1 MRFLA
6 LATRP
11 SNDSCSIAAPA
22 RQLTHIIAAERRTA
36 RGKTRATASFSE
48 GERAVIRRKRN
59 IIEMAVATAI
69 FGACAAGAMPLSRAA
84 QAAGDT
90 AAQATSDATAS
101 PQSGK
106 QSKKDKPTDST
117 IQLQEV
123 VVNGFVS
130 SLQNSIAI
138 QKNSDTIVE
147 AVSSQEIG
155 QLPGTSIADALSRMP
170 GISAQYFNG
179 RPQQISIHGLS
190 ADFDVTQ
197 VAGSIQPST
206 SNNRDVELDQYPQ
219 SWFSTIKVYLTP
231 SADLVNQGI
240 AGTIDMLP
248 MKPLDQKRPSATI
261 NANYQTIEP
270 HDVMPGPGVS
280 ANGHNVDGILA
291 DQFLDH
297 TLGITLGVDLE
308 SNPYHILHQAPWGYA
323 TDANGNLIIGGSKN
337 YNVSDLLD
345 RKGFIGSIEYKP
357 SSALD
362 STLDLMEEDSNETQQ
377 AKGAEFPLG
386 YGSGEVQI
394 PGTTV
399 NGFDTTGTFQN
410 VYPVIRND
418 YNHYQARV
426 YNIIWNND
434 FKLSDSWTGTLTA
447 AYGRAEREDYFLESY
462 SGYGYN
468 GPGSEGTAA
477 AFPGTDINF
486 SEGANGKLW
495 LFPSQGLDGSN
506 VVLTDPQ
513 GWGSGANLVQAGFI
527 NQPHTEDHIARIK
540 ASATH
545 YFESGPFSAIE
556 LGADYEHRR
565 KDYRI
570 DQAFLVLGGGPSL
583 LLNGGATRTLPIP
596 ASALEGAGD
605 PLAFMGV
612 GPEVLYNPF
621 ALIAS
626 GALALY
632 PTSLSSIAV
641 PPNWSMDEK
650 DTTPYVQLDIHSDL
664 SQSVTLTGNVGVQV
678 AHTNQN
684 SEGERVAPGS
694 SIGGAATT
702 VLLPVSDG
710 TSYTRYLP
718 SLNLKFSLPDENDLL
733 LSVART
739 MARPRPDYMSASFG
753 INTNVTAL
761 TVTNPLLSYFSGS
774 GGNPK
779 LLPTMSTNVN
789 ASVTHYFRGPSGGG
803 YNCTGGQ
810 SKTSALC
817 TSGGEGYVQLSG
829 YYLKLTD
836 FINPSSLSV
845 FNFAPY
851 EAGYLTPTQQGQLGT
866 SYGILNI
873 PQNDGAG
880 HIEGEQIAANV
891 PLGDFTRWLGGLGV
905 TGSVDRT
912 LSTVHYAG
920 QTSPVTVPGLS
931 KWVENFTVYYQRGG
945 FQASVNDDIR
955 SSFLGEVFGISSTR
969 VEQVFKAT
977 STVDA
982 QMSYE
987 IPSGPLNGLT
997 LIVTG
1002 SNLNNHTMAT
1012 DENGD
1017 PRQVLT
1023 WEQYPRLYTIGF
1035 SYTFQ

>member
-1 MRFLA
+1 M
-6 LATRP
+6 
-11 SNDSCSIAAPA
+11 
-22 RQLTHIIAAERRTA
+22 
-36 RGKTRATASFSE
+36 
-48 GERAVIRRKRN
+48 IRRKRN
-59 IIEMAVATAI
+59 ILEMAVATAI
-69 FGACAAGAMPLSRAA
+69 FSACAAGAMPVSHAA
-84 QAAGDT
+84 QAAGDNG
-90 AAQATSDATAS
+90 AQATSDTATS
-101 PQSGK
+101 SDTTDQGK
-106 QSKKDKPTDST
+106 NKKQVANETT
-117 IQLQEV
+117 LQEV
-123 VVNGFVS
+123 VVSGYVS

-138 QKNSDTIVE
+138 QRNSDTIVE
-147 AVSSQEIG
+147 AVSAQEIG
-155 QLPGTSIADALSRMP
+155 QLPGTSIADALGRMP

-190 ADFDVTQ
+190 ADFDITQ

-231 SADLVNQGI
+231 SADLINAGL

-248 MKPLDQKRPSATI
+248 MKPLEQKGPSATL

-280 ANGHNVDGILA
+280 ANGHNIDGILA
-291 DQFLDH
+291 DQFMDH
-297 TLGITLGVDLE
+297 TLGVTFGVDLE
-308 SNPYHILHQAPWGYA
+308 SNPYHIDHQAPWGYA

-337 YNVSDLLD
+337 YNISDLLD
-345 RKGFIGSIEYKP
+345 RKGFITSIEYRP
-357 SSALD
+357 SSVLD
-362 STLDLMEEDSNETQQ
+362 STLNLMEEDSNETQQ

-386 YGSGEVQI
+386 YGGGEVEI

-399 NGFDTTGTFQN
+399 NGFDTTGTFDN

-418 YNHYQARV
+418 YNHYQARI

-434 FKLSDSWTGTLTA
+434 FKLSDSWTGNLTG
-447 AYGRAEREDYFLESY
+447 AYGRAEREDYFLEAY

-477 AFPGTDINF
+477 AFPGTNVAF
-486 SEGANGKLW
+486 SEGSDGKLN

-506 VVLTDPQ
+506 IVLTDPQ

-527 NQPHTEDHIARIK
+527 NKPHTEDYIGRLK

-545 YFESGPFSAIE
+545 YFESGPFSGIE
-556 LGADYEHRR
+556 FGADYEHRH
-565 KDYRI
+565 KDYEI
-570 DQAFLVLGGGPSL
+570 TQDFLVLGGGPSL
-583 LLNGGATRTLPIP
+583 LLNGGATKTLPIP
-596 ASALEGAGD
+596 ASALEGTGD
-605 PLAFMGV
+605 PLGFMGI
-612 GPEVLYNPF
+612 GPQVLYNPF

-626 GALALY
+626 GQLVLY
-632 PTSLSSIAV
+632 PTALSSIAV
-641 PPNWSMDEK
+641 PPNWGMDEK
-650 DTTPYVQLDIHSDL
+650 DTTGYVQLDLHTDL
-664 SQSVTLTGNVGVQV
+664 GPDVGLSGNVGLQV

-684 SEGERVAPGS
+684 SDGARVAPGS
-694 SIGGAATT
+694 TIGGSATT

-718 SLNLKFSLPDENDLL
+718 SLNLKLSLPDSNDVLF
-733 LSVART
+733 SVART

-753 INTNVTAL
+753 INTNITNLSVK
-761 TVTNPLLSYFSGS
+761 NPLLSYFSGQ

-789 ASVTHYFRGPSGGG
+789 ASITHYFAGPSSSG
-803 YNCTGGQ
+803 YTCAGSQ

-836 FINPSSLSV
+836 FINPSALSI

-851 EAGYLTPTQQGQLGT
+851 EGGYLTAAQQAQLGT
-866 SYGILNI
+866 PLGILNI

-880 HIEGEQIAANV
+880 HIEGEQIAANL
-891 PLGDFTRWLGGLGV
+891 PLGDLTHWLNGLGV

-912 LSTVHYAG
+912 LSSVQYAG
-920 QTSPVTVPGLS
+920 QTGQVTVPGLS
-931 KWVENFTVYYQRGG
+931 KWVENFTVYYQYGG

-969 VEQVFKAT
+969 VEQVFKGT
-977 STVDA
+977 STIDA
-982 QMSYE
+982 QVSYA
-987 IPSGPLNGLT
+987 ITSGALNGLT

-1002 SNLNNHTMAT
+1002 SNLNNHIMQT
-1012 DENGD
+1012 DENND

-1023 WEQYPRLYTIGF
+1023 WERYPRLYTIGF
-1035 SYTFQ
+1035 SYTFR

>member
-1 MRFLA
+1 
-6 LATRP
+6 
-11 SNDSCSIAAPA
+11 
-22 RQLTHIIAAERRTA
+22 
-36 RGKTRATASFSE
+36 
-48 GERAVIRRKRN
+48 VIRRKRN
-59 IIEMAVATAI
+59 ILEMAVATAI
-69 FGACAAGAMPLSRAA
+69 FGACAAGAMSVSHA
-84 QAAGDT
+84 QAAS
-90 AAQATSDATAS
+90 ATSDNGSQTAS
-101 PQSGK
+101 GTTDQDQSN
-106 QSKKDKPTDST
+106 SKKKST
-117 IQLQEV
+117 TEEGSESQLQEV
-123 VVNGFVS
+123 VVSGFVS

-155 QLPGTSIADALSRMP
+155 QLPGTSIADALGRMP

-197 VAGSIQPST
+197 VAGSVQPST

-231 SADLVNQGI
+231 SADIINQGI

-248 MKPLDQKRPSATI
+248 MKPLDQTKPSATL

-280 ANGHNVDGILA
+280 ANGHNIDGILA
-291 DQFLDH
+291 DQFMDH
-297 TLGITLGVDLE
+297 TVGVTFGVDLE
-308 SNPYHILHQAPWGYA
+308 ANPYHILHQAPWGYA

-337 YNVSDLLD
+337 YNVSDLLN
-345 RKGFIGSIEYKP
+345 RIGFIGSIEYRP
-357 SSALD
+357 SATFD
-362 STLDLMEEDSNETQQ
+362 STLNLMEENSNETQQ

-386 YGSGEVQI
+386 YGGGEVEL

-399 NGFDTTGTFQN
+399 NGFDTTGTFDN

-418 YNHYQARV
+418 YNHYQARI

-434 FKLSDSWTGTLTA
+434 FKLSANWVGNVTG
-447 AYGRAEREDYFLESY
+447 AYSRAEREDYFLEAY

-477 AFPGTDINF
+477 AFPGTNVGF
-486 SEGANGKLW
+486 SEGADGKLN
-495 LFPSQGLDGSN
+495 LSLSQGLDGSN
-506 VVLTDPQ
+506 IVLTDPQ

-527 NQPHTEDHIARIK
+527 NEPHVEDHIARLK
-540 ASATH
+540 ASATR
-545 YFESGPFSAIE
+545 YFESGPFSGLE
-556 LGADYEHRR
+556 FGADYESRL
-565 KDYRI
+565 KNYDI
-570 DQAFLVLGGGPSL
+570 NQAFLVLGGGPSL

-596 ASALEGAGD
+596 ASALEGTGD
-605 PLAFMGV
+605 PLGFMGV
-612 GPEVLYNPF
+612 GPQVLYNPF

-626 GALALY
+626 GQLVEY
-632 PTSLSSIAV
+632 PTALSSIAV
-641 PPNWSMDEK
+641 PPNWDLDEK
-650 DTTPYVQLDIHSDL
+650 DTTGFAQLDIHEDL
-664 SQSVTLTGNVGVQV
+664 GPTVLLSGNVGLQV
-678 AHTNQN
+678 AHTNQT
-684 SEGERVAPGS
+684 STGSRVAPGS
-694 SIGGAATT
+694 TIGGAATT

-718 SLNLKFSLPDENDLL
+718 SLNLKFSFPGNNDLL

-739 MARPRPDYMSASFG
+739 MARPRPDYMSASFDVG
-753 INTNVTAL
+753 TNVTAL
-761 TVTNPLLSYFSGS
+761 TIKNPLLSYFSGQ
-774 GGNPK
+774 GGNPR

-789 ASVTHYFRGPSGGG
+789 ASITHYFSGPAGGG
-803 YNCTGGQ
+803 YNCTGSQ

-836 FINPSSLSV
+836 FINPSALSI

-851 EAGYLTPTQQGQLGT
+851 ESGYLTPAQQAQLGT
-866 SYGILNI
+866 PYGILNI
-873 PQNDGAG
+873 PQNNGAG
-880 HIEGEQIAANV
+880 HMEGEQISANL
-891 PLGDFTRWLGGLGV
+891 PLGDLTHWLNGLGV

-912 LSTVHYAG
+912 LSTVYYAG

-931 KWVENFTVYYQRGG
+931 KWVENFTVYYQYGG
-945 FQASVNDDIR
+945 FQASVNDNIR

-969 VEQVFKAT
+969 VEQVFKGTAT
-977 STVDA
+977 IDA
-982 QMSYE
+982 QLSYA
-987 IPSGPLNGLT
+987 ITSGPLNGLT
-997 LIVTG
+997 LIATG
-1002 SNLNNHTMAT
+1002 SNLNNNIMQT
-1012 DENGD
+1012 DENND

-1023 WEQYPRLYTIGF
+1023 WEQYPRLYTLGF
-1035 SYTFQ
+1035 SYTFE